1 MIVGIGTDII
11 SIERIQQALENPK
24 FPARV
29 LTDLEQAHGDHSEY
43 VAGRWAA
50 KEAIYKAVG
59 RGITWQSLAILNDAE
74 GKPIIAWQVPSPLK
88 PGEVLHLSI
97 SHERGY
103 ASAIA
108 ILERT

>member
-1 MIVGIGTDII
+1 MIVGVGTDII
-11 SIERIQQALENPK
+11 SIERIQKALENPK
-24 FPARV
+24 FPSRI

-74 GKPIIAWQVPSPLK
+74 GRPIVKWQHASPLK
-88 PGEVLHLSI
+88 PGEVLHISI
-97 SHERGY
+97 SHERHY
-103 ASAIA
+103 ATAFA